1 MYLNFE
7 EAYKKYLIYIDN
19 KLKQQT
25 KRVLKGRF
33 ENQIIPY
40 WREFNVFC
48 VNEFDYLKWQN
59 EIELNSYSKLD
70 IENPIIRINTAF
82 KGCSSLEKISVLPR
96 IYHN

>member
-59 EIELNSYSKLD
+59 EIELNSYSNNYKKNLHY
-70 IENPIIRINTAF
+70 
-82 KGCSSLEKISVLPR
+82 LMKI
-96 IYHN
+96 

>member
-40 WREFNVFC
+40 WR
-48 VNEFDYLKWQN
+48 Y
-59 EIELNSYSKLD
+59 
-70 IENPIIRINTAF
+70 
-82 KGCSSLEKISVLPR
+82 
-96 IYHN
+96 